1 MSFLRAFRRDQRGTS
16 AAEFAL
22 VAPLMILFLLGII
35 DVGRFIWHVNEAEKA
50 IQIGTRWAVATD
62 MVPSDLYTYSFAL
75 SGGVQ
80 QGTVVDQ
87 SDFPGVSCAA
97 SGTTASCTCKG
108 SCAFDLTADPT
119 AFESIVGRM
128 NEIYAGIGADNV
140 QIDYDWSG
148 LGYSGDPNGSDVD
161 PLVTVRV
168 TDLSFRPI
176 FLASIFDLGLPD
188 LSYTLTMEDGQ
199 GDWSN

>member
-1 MSFLRAFRRDQRGTS
+1 
-16 AAEFAL
+16 
-22 VAPLMILFLLGII
+22 
-35 DVGRFIWHVNEAEKA
+35 
-50 IQIGTRWAVATD
+50 

-97 SGTTASCTCKG
+97 SGTTASSTCKG